1 MTLRNKA
8 VLSVFLLLL
17 TFIIGSWFSGFIL
30 LKWLGLNKTPLGITT
45 WFQYFNTLHIPR
57 VAAYSLQ
64 IKTSGIIGF
73 VLPLVFAL
81 LCLIPL
87 WKRPAK
93 KLHGDARF
101 AGLAELTKAGF
112 FKQSDTSVVVGKYNG
127 QLLHY
132 NGQQFALLAAPTRSG
147 KGVGIVIPNLLHYKE
162 SMVVLDI
169 KQENFNLTSGYR
181 QEALGQ
187 EVYLFNPFAED
198 GKTHRWNPFTYVSS
212 DKNQRVSDLMSI
224 AAMLYPDGDSRDK
237 FWVSQ
242 ARNAFLAFSLYE
254 FDKYEND
261 KVNFPKRVKN
271 KPACTLGSIYRLSS
285 GNGQELKDYFQGLSQ
300 ADFLSEAAKTAFAGL
315 ISQEKETFGS
325 IMGTFK
331 EPLNPWINPTIDAAT
346 SGDDFLLTDVR
357 KKKMTIYIGILP
369 NKLAESRVIVNL
381 FFSQLINQNT
391 KQLPQDNPALKH
403 QCLLLMDE
411 FTSIGKVEIIANAVS
426 YMAGYNL
433 RLFPIIQSVAQ
444 LDAVYGKESARTIIT
459 NHALQIIYTPR
470 EQQDANEYSEML
482 GYTTVRKKNV
492 SRSRRERNVSEN
504 EERRALMLPQELKA
518 MSQDSEIV
526 IYEGMAHPAKV
537 SKIRYYQ
544 DKTFTARLKNKVDVK
559 TLEEN

>member
-1 MTLRNKA
+1 M
-8 VLSVFLLLL
+8 
-17 TFIIGSWFSGFIL
+17 
-30 LKWLGLNKTPLGITT
+30 
-45 WFQYFNTLHIPR
+45 
-57 VAAYSLQ
+57 
-64 IKTSGIIGF
+64 
-73 VLPLVFAL
+73 
-81 LCLIPL
+81 
-87 WKRPAK
+87 
-93 KLHGDARF
+93 
-101 AGLAELTKAGF
+101 
-112 FKQSDTSVVVGKYNG
+112 
-127 QLLHY
+127 
-132 NGQQFALLAAPTRSG
+132 
-147 KGVGIVIPNLLHYKE
+147 
-162 SMVVLDI
+162 
-169 KQENFNLTSGYR
+169 
-181 QEALGQ
+181 
-187 EVYLFNPFAED
+187 
-198 GKTHRWNPFTYVSS
+198 
-212 DKNQRVSDLMSI
+212 
-224 AAMLYPDGDSRDK
+224 
-237 FWVSQ
+237 
-242 ARNAFLAFSLYE
+242 
-254 FDKYEND
+254 
-261 KVNFPKRVKN
+261 
-271 KPACTLGSIYRLSS
+271 
-285 GNGQELKDYFQGLSQ
+285 
-300 ADFLSEAAKTAFAGL
+300 
-315 ISQEKETFGS
+315 
-325 IMGTFK
+325 
-331 EPLNPWINPTIDAAT
+331 
-346 SGDDFLLTDVR
+346 
-357 KKKMTIYIGILP
+357 
-369 NKLAESRVIVNL
+369 NL